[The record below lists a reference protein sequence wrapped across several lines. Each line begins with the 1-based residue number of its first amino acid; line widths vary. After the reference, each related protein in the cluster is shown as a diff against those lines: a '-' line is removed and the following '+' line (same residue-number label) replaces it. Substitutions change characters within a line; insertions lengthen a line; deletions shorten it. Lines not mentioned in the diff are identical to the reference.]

1 MVKSTIIGTAMSL
14 GAQLDSSGIEAKG
27 RRNDAFFYVVAAA
40 VGAITGVI
48 GTVLHLGTNQLLHWP
63 HWLQA
68 RTGLGDIAF
77 LPIAGLVA
85 ATMVVLSVWI
95 VRRFAPEASGS
106 GVQEIEGAMAGLRQV
121 RWYRV
126 LPVKFVGGFLS
137 LGSGLVI
144 GREGPTIHMGASV
157 AQAASERFRFATFY
171 ARGLLAAGAAAGLA
185 AAFGAPL
192 ASVLFV
198 IEETRRQFP
207 YSLKTYTGVM
217 IAAAMSGVVTAALA
231 GQQPFMKMA
240 VPDLPLAF
248 LPAFAVLGVLLG
260 FLGVVFNRCL
270 VWSLDSALA
279 LGKRTSF
286 YVVPV
291 GVGLVVGVL
300 LIVRPEATMGG
311 EDLAVQLVNE
321 KLPLLILGV
330 IVLIRFVMT
339 MASYSTG
346 VPGGIFAPILSL
358 ATAFGLFYGMGLDLV
373 LPLPEGAAGALAV
386 AAMGGLFSATVRAP
400 LVGVVLVAELTGA
413 YSTLIPALI
422 TCLLANLVADW
433 LGGRPIYEV
442 LLERTLRLEGKS
454 LPAESDAPD
463 QPAQLGGWD
472 QR

>member
-1 MVKSTIIGTAMSL
+1 
-14 GAQLDSSGIEAKG
+14 LDSSGTEARG
-27 RRNDAFFYVVAAA
+27 RRDDAFFYVVAAA

-48 GTVLHLGTNQLLHWP
+48 GTVLHLGTDQLLHWP
-63 HWLQA
+63 QWFQT
-68 RTGLGDIAF
+68 RSGLGDLAF
-77 LPIAGLVA
+77 LPIAAVIA

-95 VRRFAPEASGS
+95 VRRFAPEAAGS

-137 LGSGLVI
+137 LGAGLVI

-157 AQAASERFRFATFY
+157 AQAASERFRFATFE

-192 ASVLFV
+192 ASILFV

-217 IAAAMSGVVTAALA
+217 IASVMSGVVTAGLA
-231 GQQPFMKMA
+231 GQQPFMMMA
-240 VPDLPLAF
+240 VPDLPLTF
-248 LPAFAVLGVLLG
+248 LPAFAGLGILLG

-279 LGKRTSF
+279 FGRRTSF
-286 YVVPV
+286 YVIPIV
-291 GVGLVVGVL
+291 VGLAVGVL

-311 EDLAVQLVNE
+311 EDLAVQLVQEN
-321 KLPLLILGV
+321 LPLLILGL
-330 IVLIRFVMT
+330 IVLIRFIMT
-339 MASYSTG
+339 MASYATG

-358 ATAFGLFYGMGLDLV
+358 ATAFGLFYGMGLGLV

-454 LPAESDAPD
+454 LPSDGEDPGK
-463 QPAQLGGWD
+463 PAQLGGWD